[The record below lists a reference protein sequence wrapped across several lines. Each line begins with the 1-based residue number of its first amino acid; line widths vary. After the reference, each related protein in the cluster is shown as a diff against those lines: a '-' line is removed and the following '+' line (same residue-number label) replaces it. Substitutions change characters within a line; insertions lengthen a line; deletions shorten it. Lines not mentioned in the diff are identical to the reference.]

1 MQLHVCTKQVLSWMF
16 GSPAYDQLK
25 EAIIEAKIDLKHQI
39 ARSTAKGDWAK
50 SASQFLDKADECL
63 KEWNIHQGWTH
74 LKCARRAMLLNP
86 DAAVQVRLAAIT
98 LRREASKIPGWRA
111 QAILDLICESNGEL
125 IEDLRNIESK
135 TIAPTSCNRVIE
147 AITHRDES
155 ANTIYHK
162 ILLRRRSL
170 IQLFMVFLI
179 GVTICF
185 ILSLKAHLPVPFDDA
200 TKIATVILFGVL
212 GAALSVGHGLLAA
225 DVSANLPAQQIG
237 SFIVWMRPWIGATAA
252 LIALAIVYANN
263 TIPMFHPIS
272 TEFPVIAV
280 IAFVAGYS
288 ERFIVGAIEKVS
300 KIVDKDEKKG

>member
-1 MQLHVCTKQVLSWMF
+1 MQLHVCTRKVLSWMF
-16 GSPAYDQLK
+16 GSPAYDRFN
-25 EAIIEAKIDLKHQI
+25 EVIIETKIDLNRQI
-39 ARSTAKGDWAK
+39 ACSATAGEWAK
-50 SASQFLDKADECL
+50 SASQFLDKADGCL
-63 KEWNIHQGWTH
+63 KEWNIHQGWSL
-74 LKCARRAMLLNP
+74 LKCARRAMLRNP
-86 DAAVQVRLAAIT
+86 DAADQVRLAAIT

-111 QAILDLICESNGEL
+111 QAILDLICEPNGEL
-125 IEDLRNIESK
+125 IDDLKSFESK
-135 TIAPTSCNRVIE
+135 TIAPELRERVIE
-147 AITHRDES
+147 AIAHRDES

-170 IQLFMVFLI
+170 IQLFVIVLI
-179 GVTICF
+179 GVIICF
-185 ILSLKAHLPVPFDDA
+185 ILSLKPNLPEPFNDA
-200 TKIATVILFGVL
+200 TRVATVILFGIL

-263 TIPMFHPIS
+263 TIPVFHPIS
-272 TEFPVIAV
+272 TESPVIAV

-300 KIVDKDEKKG
+300 KIVDTDEKKG

>member
-1 MQLHVCTKQVLSWMF
+1 MRLYVCTKKILSWMF
-16 GSPAYDQLK
+16 GSPAYDRLN
-25 EAIIEAKIDLKHQI
+25 EAIIETKIDLKHQI
-39 ARSTAKGDWAK
+39 ARSTTKEGWTE
-50 SASQFLDKADECL
+50 SASQFLDEADACL

-86 DAAVQVRLAAIT
+86 DAVDQVRLAAIT
-98 LRREASKIPGWRA
+98 LRREASKVPGWRA
-111 QAILDLICESNGEL
+111 QAILDLICDANGDL
-125 IEDLRNIESK
+125 IDDLKNLESK
-135 TIAPTSCNRVIE
+135 TIAPTSRNRVIE

-155 ANTIYHK
+155 ANTTYHK

-170 IQLFMVFLI
+170 IQLFVILLI
-179 GVTICF
+179 GVTVCF
-185 ILSLKAHLPVPFDDA
+185 ILSLKPLLPEPFDKP
-200 TKIATVILFGVL
+200 TTIAAVILFGIL

-263 TIPMFHPIS
+263 KIPIFRPIS
-272 TEFPVIAV
+272 MEFPVIAV

-300 KIVDKDEKKG
+300 KIVDTDEKKG